1 MTQSSA
7 VIGFEKA
14 LEDPTAVFSEPIEVV
29 ICSHLTPKMR
39 LAVLRQWEQIARRLS
54 VAEGEGMGGGEEN
67 MLGRVEQA
75 IALVEK
81 QLS

>member
-1 MTQSSA
+1 MTRSSIA
-7 VIGFEKA
+7 IDFEKA

-29 ICSHLTPKMR
+29 TCSHLTPEMR
-39 LAVLRQWEQIARRLS
+39 LAVLRQWEQTARKLS

-75 IALVEK
+75 IAVVER
-81 QLS
+81 QL

>member
-1 MTQSSA
+1 MAQPSIA
-7 VIGFEKA
+7 IDFEKA

-29 ICSHLTPKMR
+29 TCSHLTPDMR
-39 LAVLRQWEQIARRLS
+39 LAVLRQWEQTARRLS

-75 IALVEK
+75 IAVVER
-81 QLS
+81 QL